1 MNIIVYEIIIA
12 AFQKKPAVKLLK
24 PNRSIVWAT
33 DCSFITGCI
42 RVHSVNLIERH
53 LKG

>member
-1 MNIIVYEIIIA
+1 MYKIIIA

-33 DCSFITGCI
+33 DCSFIKGCI
-42 RVHSVNLIERH
+42 GVRTVNLIERH
-53 LKG
+53 LEI

>member
-1 MNIIVYEIIIA
+1 MNIIVYKIIIA

-33 DCSFITGCI
+33 YCSLIMGCI
-42 RVHSVNLIERH
+42 RVRSVNLIERH
-53 LKG
+53 LEV